1 MGLKLIVENDR
12 NELSV
17 HGFSSDIIT
26 VGRAPDNDLCLPE
39 RNVSRHHFQI
49 EVLDGHIIIED
60 RGSFNATYVNGKELT
75 RKAEIFVGD
84 IITVGDYNIYL
95 EQDDEDEPTTPIREI
110 ENREVVAETDLLLAK
125 NGPIGGRVFP
135 VKGGE
140 TVIGSYAGAD
150 VYLFHPDIP
159 PVYAKIIFDGNIYLL
174 VRGIRHKNYPLI
186 VNGMAVDSVDLR
198 HGDEIQIGEFLF
210 EHVEKGRT
218 YNPYEYLVK
227 AQEER
232 KRKLREDI
240 EKRHIKALDDD
251 EVTEITAQVGK
262 TQEPPRRT
270 GRLLLLF
277 VLFLV
282 AVAILIMAMWLG
294 RMLPEPLRSFVEWI
308 MSAVGW
314 DGKTN

>member
-26 VGRAPDNDLCLPE
+26 IGRAPDNDLILPE

-60 RGSFNATYVNGKELT
+60 RGSFNATYVNAKELT
-75 RKAEIFVGD
+75 RKVEIFVGD
-84 IITVGDYNIYL
+84 VIAVGDYNIYL
-95 EQDDEDEPTTPIREI
+95 EQDEEDETMPQSRDAEARART
-110 ENREVVAETDLLLAK
+110 AETEILLAK
-125 NGPIGGRVFP
+125 SGPIGGRTFA

-174 VRGIRHKNYPLI
+174 VPGVRDPRCPLV
-186 VNGMAVDSVDLR
+186 VNGMRVDSIDLR

-210 EHVEKGRT
+210 EYIEKGNIYDPT
-218 YNPYEYLVK
+218 EYLLK
-227 AQEER
+227 AEEER
-232 KRKLREDI
+232 RRKLREDL
-240 EKRHIKALDDD
+240 EKKNIKSIDDD
-251 EVTEITAQVGK
+251 GEVTEVTTQVEK
-262 TQEPPRRT
+262 TRQVNRRA
-270 GRLLLLF
+270 GRLFLLFILLLAA
-277 VLFLV
+277 LFLLLV
-282 AVAILIMAMWLG
+282 LLWLYG
-294 RMLPEPLRSFVEWI
+294 GLPEPLLSLMDRILST
-308 MSAVGW
+308 GPH
-314 DGKTN
+314 D